1 MTTRHQPLRSRAL
14 SEDLAT
20 IERLERNERRR
31 RTPLQ
36 RISEWI
42 TDVASSGPF
51 LVFHAIWF
59 PAWMAVNTGLVPGID
74 PFDPFP
80 FELLTMVVSL
90 EAIFLTLFVLASQNQ
105 LTEEANDRARLDLQ
119 IDLMAEREMTA
130 VLRMLRDISTHL
142 GAKTRVSQKEIDD
155 LATKTEI
162 YELALELARER
173 RAAKRH
179 GDAARPRRRPRAD
192 DR

>member
-1 MTTRHQPLRSRAL
+1 
-14 SEDLAT
+14 
-20 IERLERNERRR
+20 
-31 RTPLQ
+31 
-36 RISEWI
+36 
-42 TDVASSGPF
+42 
-51 LVFHAIWF
+51 
-59 PAWMAVNTGLVPGID
+59 VPGID

-105 LTEEANDRARLDLQ
+105 LTEEADDRARLDLQ

-130 VLRMLRDISTHL
+130 VLRMLRDLSTHL

-162 YELALELARER
+162 YELAMELARER